1 MAEVSVGTGTVDCN
15 FDQEGIFHFRVQFYL
30 DEFLTR
36 LGFEDLS
43 SDNPSHF
50 LVNGKPLDDNGLD
63 ALVGQCYKVNYKPM
77 KSFLAANGL
86 LDQVLYLKIEAI
98 LQNIINLV

>member
-1 MAEVSVGTGTVDCN
+1 MAEVPVGTGVDCN
-15 FDQEGIFHFRVQFYL
+15 FDQDGTFHFRVQFYI

-43 SDNPSHF
+43 SDNPDHF
-50 LVNGKPLDDNGLD
+50 LVNGKLLDGSGLN
-63 ALVGQCYKVNYKPM
+63 ALVGQCYKVNYKPE

-98 LQNIINLV
+98 LQNIIDLV